1 MVQLKS
7 RKTVICPKRSFQESF
22 CIFWQQ
28 ICGGGCIESAA
39 SLVCSTELRDTRW
52 ACSFSLRL
60 FSFSIAW
67 WACSFSLRLFNCF
80 NCFYFSL
87 LRDTGWTCSFS
98 LRLFNCMVSLQL
110 ALLLLLFTFAT
121 QGELEVFHFYFPLFT
136 FTFRLLDWMKLSTFH
151 STLKKQLFLRNSFLL
166 RCLICLSRDLFWEI
180 LRCIFSSECAGW
192 AELFWRGGQ
201 SRKSCNSCAFEKTWN

>member
-52 ACSFSLRL
+52 ACSFSLQLFGSSIAWWACSFSLQL
-60 FSFSIAW
+60 FSSSIAW
-67 WACSFSLRLFNCF
+67 WACSFSLRLFNCV
-80 NCFYFSL
+80 
-87 LRDTGWTCSFS
+87 
-98 LRLFNCMVSLQL
+98 VSLQL
-110 ALLLLLFTFAT
+110 ALLLLLFTFAWHR
-121 QGELEVFHFYFPLFT
+121 VNFHFYFPLFT

-151 STLKKQLFLRNSFLL
+151 STFKKQLFLRNSFLL

-201 SRKSCNSCAFEKTWN
+201 SRKSCNLCAFEKHGI